1 MAEETVLGGNEEQ
14 SIFVNLQKFSF
25 DDLVLI
31 AIPTTQTVI
40 VTRMGRKK
48 TFMSYGDILIKA
60 HSR

>member
-25 DDLVLI
+25 DDLVPLI

-48 TFMSYGDILIKA
+48 HLCPTEIF
-60 HSR
+60 

>member
-1 MAEETVLGGNEEQ
+1 MAEETVFGGNEEQ

-48 TFMSYGDILIKA
+48 HLCPTEIF
-60 HSR
+60 